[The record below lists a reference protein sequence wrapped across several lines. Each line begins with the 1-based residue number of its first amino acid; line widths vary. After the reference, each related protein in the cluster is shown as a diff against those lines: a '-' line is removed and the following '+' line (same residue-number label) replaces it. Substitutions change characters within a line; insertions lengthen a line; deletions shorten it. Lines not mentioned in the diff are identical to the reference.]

1 MTTSDSRAYQRA
13 KYLVRAYPGTPEG
26 MTAARW
32 LAARHAAFLAQRG
45 PVQTQEDRNRIQR
58 EKYRRN
64 PAPKLARNLA
74 WYFSLTND
82 RMVIRRKRANARLR
96 ERYEQDPYFHKR
108 RHAMQRSRARKSPHS
123 ANRDGAQVEVSRSTS
138 STLSRS

>member
-1 MTTSDSRAYQRA
+1 MTVSDRQAYHRN

-32 LAARHAAFLAQRG
+32 LSARHAAFLAQRG
-45 PVQTQEDRNRIQR
+45 PVQTQADRNRIQR

-74 WYFSLTND
+74 WYFALTED
-82 RMVIRRKRANARLR
+82 RMQIRRKIARDRLR
-96 ERYEQDPYFHKR
+96 ERYRNEDGFHAR
-108 RHAMQRSRARKSPHS
+108 MLAYQRQRARQRRQP
-123 ANRDGAQVEVSRSTS
+123 GE
-138 STLSRS
+138 